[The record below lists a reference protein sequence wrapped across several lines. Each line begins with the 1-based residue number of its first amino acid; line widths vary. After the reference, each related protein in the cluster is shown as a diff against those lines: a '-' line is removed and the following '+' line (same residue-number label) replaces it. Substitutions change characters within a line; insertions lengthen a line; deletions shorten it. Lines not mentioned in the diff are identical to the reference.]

1 MECKA
6 AHDLIKEYDAPDV
19 LFYLDPPYL
28 SETRS
33 GGTKHNYDKEMLTR
47 DEHEKLL
54 NKILELKA
62 MVVISSYENPL
73 YNDKLKSW
81 QKVSIQT
88 VKQNGKMATELLYIN
103 PTASVQSE
111 MFLQKE
117 WNKY

>member
-1 MECKA
+1 MVN
-6 AHDLIKEYDAPDV
+6 DV
-19 LFYLDPPYL
+19 
-28 SETRS
+28 
-33 GGTKHNYDKEMLTR
+33 
-47 DEHEKLL
+47 
-54 NKILELKA
+54 
-62 MVVISSYENPL
+62 YENPL